1 MKIAVAQMSA
11 VPGDVP
17 GNLRKIDAVAARA
30 AEAGAKLLLTPELI
44 LPGYGAAKAMAEL
57 AEPVDGPQGEALAE
71 IADRHGL
78 AVVAGFAEAADGA
91 VFNSALFTDG
101 TRAVVYR
108 KSHLYGDYERG
119 LFRPGPPEA
128 ATVEHGGLK
137 FGLLICYDV
146 EFPENTR
153 RLARAGVDVVL
164 VPTALPAGASADFI
178 AQRMIPVRAFE
189 NQVFVLYA
197 DNCGADG
204 RFTYGGQSHVAA
216 PDGATLALAGPE
228 AEELL
233 ICEIEPATYETSR
246 AENTYLRDLRV

>member
-11 VPGDVP
+11 VPGDIA
-17 GNLRKIDAVAARA
+17 GNLRKVDAQAARA
-30 AEAGAKLLLTPELI
+30 AEAGASLLLTPELI
-44 LPGYGAAKAMAEL
+44 LPGYGAGEAMAQL
-57 AEPVDGPQGEALAE
+57 AEPVDGPQGLALAD
-71 IADRHGL
+71 IAERHGL
-78 AVVAGFAEAADGA
+78 AVVAGFAEAAEGA

-101 TRAVVYR
+101 ARAVVYR
-108 KSHLYGDYERG
+108 KSHLYGEYESG

-128 ATVEHGGLK
+128 VTVAHGGLK

-146 EFPENTR
+146 EFPENVR
-153 RLARAGVDVVL
+153 RLAQAGVDAVL

-178 AQRMIPVRAFE
+178 AQKMIPVRAFE

-216 PDGATLALAGPE
+216 PDGATLALAGPA

-233 ICEIEPATYETSR
+233 ICEIDPAAYATSR
-246 AENTYLRDLRV
+246 TENTYLRDLRV